1 MAGAITLLGKVS
13 ARERTRARCSM
24 YPTRTS
30 DSSDVEV
37 FILAAAYEGT
47 EKNNEEENV
56 NA

>member
-1 MAGAITLLGKVS
+1 
-13 ARERTRARCSM
+13 M

-47 EKNNEEENV
+47 EKKNEEENV
-56 NA
+56 HA